1 MPFLGSLYEN
11 KEKIIE
17 SVKQKIIVELIN
29 PMQQQID
36 DIRTKFKDKKKA
48 LEDAQEKLKILEREK
63 QELSIQVNEINQISF

>member
-1 MPFLGSLYEN
+1 MLRNMY

>member
-48 LEDAQEKLKILEREK
+48 LEDAQENLKY
-63 QELSIQVNEINQISF
+63 